1 MSKEIDYD
9 NMSDEQIDEILSQ
22 IDSGT
27 FENSEPEDGDD
38 FNQNED
44 DNNSNSNSFFSLV

>member
-22 IDSGT
+22 IDSGA
-27 FENSEPEDGDD
+27 FENSEAKAGKIPCLCPEK
-38 FNQNED
+38 
-44 DNNSNSNSFFSLV
+44 